1 MKTYIKK
8 NIRGFYI
15 QYENEIDPVYW
26 KGKIGTSYKDFLDNK
41 WILLNN
47 AQVEFHNVNPNASI
61 EEVLKLSLNDNSE
74 QELQKA
80 INRKIL
86 LIKERDNSS
95 EVNNFKVNGIIDY
108 WFTSSERADFRNSI
122 DAAKL
127 VGKENLSLF
136 IGNLPIEVSTEQAER
151 ILASIQLYANAC
163 FMTTKQHIINVS
175 NLESV
180 EDVDNYDI
188 TTGYPEML
196 NFTIDNK

>member
-1 MKTYIKK
+1 METYIKK
-8 NIRGFYI
+8 NIKEYYI
-15 QYENEIDPVYW
+15 DFNEEIDSNYW
-26 KGKIGTSYKDFLDNK
+26 KGKIGTTYEDFLNNK
-41 WILLNN
+41 WIHLNN
-47 AQVEFHNVNPNASI
+47 EQIEFHNNNPLASI
-61 EEVLKLSLNDNSE
+61 KEVLELSLNDNSE
-74 QELQKA
+74 QELQRA

-86 LIKERDNSS
+86 LIRERDNSS

-108 WFTSSERADFRNSI
+108 WFTASERADFRNSI

-136 IGNLPIEVSTEQAER
+136 IGNLPIEISTEQAER

-180 EDVDNYDI
+180 EDVNNYDI
-188 TTGYPEML
+188 TTGYPEIL
-196 NFTIDNK
+196 NFTIN